1 MLADADKD
9 GVVSGGEAVQFFSKS
24 GLPTNPTL
32 FKIWQYVAGD
42 RPSLNRQEF
51 YTAMKLVSLAQVSD
65 CGRVEDCR
73 ICLWQALPGECYH
86 HSFHFKE

>member
-73 ICLWQALPGECYH
+73 ICR
-86 HSFHFKE
+86 